1 MRRAILVLLLAA
13 NAATFVVAQSD
24 KLGMFHR
31 ALKDDRLFGLVV
43 GEAKRFVEERL
54 VGENA
59 LAFDA
64 AGGGN
69 DSLGPGVVD
78 AHRK

>member
-1 MRRAILVLLLAA
+1 MLH
-13 NAATFVVAQSD
+13 
-24 KLGMFHR
+24 G

-43 GEAKRFVEERL
+43 GEAKRFIEERL

-64 AGGGN
+64 AWITYARRRQW
-69 DSLGPGVVD
+69 SIQ
-78 AHRK
+78 